1 MASAVRRLKITQAAL
16 FIKREG
22 TVVMQSLSL
31 QAAKRIIF
39 KVLSRPKV
47 LDTKPKY
54 LILSMVEYL
63 IQCTKD
69 LRKYQMVRT

>member
-1 MASAVRRLKITQAAL
+1 MGSAVRRLKITQAAL

-22 TVVMQSLSL
+22 TVVMESLSL
-31 QAAKRIIF
+31 QAAKRTIF
-39 KVLSRPKV
+39 KV

-54 LILSMVEYL
+54 LILSRVEYL